1 MKIIISPAKKMKAD
15 SDFPVIVDT
24 PQFMKETEQLLEY
37 LRGLSYT
44 QAKEIWKC
52 NDNIAKLNYERI
64 QKMNLYADL
73 TPAILS
79 YEGIQYQYMGPG
91 VFTSTEFDYIDE
103 HLLILSGFYGMLRPF
118 DGVKPYRLEMQSKIQ
133 LGELGSLYDFWGKRL
148 ADEIF
153 SQSNCIINLASK
165 EYSRCISE
173 YIDESIKFVSCIFGE
188 MKEKRVI
195 EKGTQVKMA
204 RGEMVRFMAEN
215 KIENAEEIKF
225 FDRLG
230 YSYDDNLSD
239 DSKYVFIKSER

>member
-1 MKIIISPAKKMKAD
+1 MRIIISPAKKMKVD
-15 SDFPVIVDT
+15 SDFPVIMNT
-24 PQFMKETEQLLEY
+24 PKFMNETEQLLEY

-91 VFTSTEFDYIDE
+91 VFTSEEFDYIEE
-103 HLLILSGFYGMLRPF
+103 HLRILSGFYGVLSPF
-118 DGVKPYRLEMQSKIQ
+118 DGVKPYRLEMQSKLQ
-133 LGELGSLYDFWGKRL
+133 FAEFGSLYDFWGKKL

-173 YIDESIKFVSCIFGE
+173 YIDKSIKFVSCIFGE
-188 MKEKRVI
+188 IKGKKVI

-215 KIENAEEIKF
+215 KIKNTEEIKF

-239 DSKYVFIKSER
+239 DCTYVFIKNAK

>member
-91 VFTSTEFDYIDE
+91 VFTSTEFDYIEE

-118 DGVKPYRLEMQSKIQ
+118 DAVKPYRLEMQSKIQ
-133 LGELGSLYDFWGKRL
+133 LGELGSLYDFWGKKL

-230 YSYDDNLSD
+230 YSYNDNLSD
-239 DSKYVFIKSER
+239 DSKYVFIKSAK

>member
-15 SDFPVIVDT
+15 SDFPVIMNT

-37 LRGLSYT
+37 LRRLSCT

-91 VFTSTEFDYIDE
+91 VFTSTEFDYIEE

-133 LGELGSLYDFWGKRL
+133 LGEFGSLYDFWGKKL

-173 YIDESIKFVSCIFGE
+173 YIDDSIKVISCIFGE
-188 MKEKRVI
+188 MKEKKVI

-215 KIENAEEIKF
+215 KIKNAEEIKF

-239 DSKYVFIKSER
+239 DCTYVFIKNAK